1 MGHKIHP
8 SGLRLGIT
16 QEHRSKWF
24 ATSKTYPILLQ
35 EDFKIRTFIQ
45 KKYGAAGISDVL
57 IARKADQLELEL
69 KTARPGVIVGRQG
82 SGIEELRSGIQKT
95 IGDRTRQ
102 VRINVVEVE
111 RVDADAFLLAEYI
124 AQQLEKRVAF
134 RRTIRMALQRAQRAG
149 VLGLKIQV
157 GGRLNGAEIARKA
170 DQLELELKTAR
181 PGVIVGRQG
190 SGIEELRSGIQKTI
204 GDRTRQVRI
213 NVVEVERVDADAFLL
228 AEYIAQQ
235 LEKRVAFRR
244 TIRMALQRAQ
254 RAGVL
259 GLKIQVGGRLNG
271 AEIARTEWTREGRV
285 PLHTLRAEIDYATR
299 EANTTYGVLG
309 IKVWVFKGEV
319 LPKEEQTIPVGASPK
334 RKASRRPQQFEDRSN
349 ENS

>member
-157 GGRLNGAEIARKA
+157 GGRLNGAEMARSESYK
-170 DQLELELKTAR
+170 
-181 PGVIVGRQG
+181 
-190 SGIEELRSGIQKTI
+190 
-204 GDRTRQVRI
+204 
-213 NVVEVERVDADAFLL
+213 
-228 AEYIAQQ
+228 
-235 LEKRVAFRR
+235 
-244 TIRMALQRAQ
+244 
-254 RAGVL
+254 
-259 GLKIQVGGRLNG
+259 
-271 AEIARTEWTREGRV
+271 EGRI
-285 PLHTLRAEIDYATR
+285 PLSTFRADIDYAIQ
-299 EANTTYGVLG
+299 EAHTTYGRIG
-309 IKVWVFKGEV
+309 IKVWIMKGEV
-319 LPKEEQTIPVGASPK
+319 YGKRELSPLVGMSK
-334 RKASRRPQQFEDRSN
+334 KNNQLNKGFSQRKKVTN
-349 ENS
+349 